1 MSSWFSDLI
10 VVLITG
16 YRSIGSTFL
25 LAAAQSGFANQL
37 AKRLAH
43 TAPNVSLAL
52 VTATGATEL
61 RQVFPGSELN
71 GVFRAYAWGIKVA
84 FALTIAACGITVVV
98 SMFSKWNDINKVKAK
113 AAGA

>member
-1 MSSWFSDLI
+1 LLF
-10 VVLITG
+10 LITG

-43 TAPNVSLAL
+43 TAPNVTLAL

-61 RQVFPGSELN
+61 RQAFPRSELD
-71 GVFRAYAWGIKVA
+71 GVLRAYAWGVKVA

-98 SMFSKWNDINKVKAK
+98 NMFRKWNNINKVKVK